1 MGKLPITK
9 TNGPIAS
16 SIFMTFQLTINLL
29 VLAVLYPLRDVID
42 NQRIKRPG
50 LISSAFHW
58 KH

>member
-50 LISSAFHW
+50 LISSAFH
-58 KH
+58 